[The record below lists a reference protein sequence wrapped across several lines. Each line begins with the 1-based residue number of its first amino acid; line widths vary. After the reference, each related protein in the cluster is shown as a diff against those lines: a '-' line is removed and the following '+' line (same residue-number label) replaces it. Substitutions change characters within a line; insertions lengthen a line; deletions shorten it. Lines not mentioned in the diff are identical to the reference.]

1 MNKRNNY
8 QITPPL
14 TLGAGTGTQL
24 LFSVFSSDRD
34 GLLTAT
40 KKAFSGWLEN
50 MFSYV
55 FMPASG
61 SDIIIFTALLKT
73 FNQYYKQTTLVLLLV
88 VGYCYQAESPPDLSI
103 AVLIPGICLKL
114 YSDLKG
120 MDRVSLTVPLRRFCR
135 GSIFSGGV
143 WRQWWELQSWED
155 MDIHNGE

>member
-40 KKAFSGWLEN
+40 KKAFSGWLET

-73 FNQYYKQTTLVLLLV
+73 FNQYYK
-88 VGYCYQAESPPDLSI
+88 
-103 AVLIPGICLKL
+103 
-114 YSDLKG
+114 
-120 MDRVSLTVPLRRFCR
+120 
-135 GSIFSGGV
+135 
-143 WRQWWELQSWED
+143 
-155 MDIHNGE
+155 